1 MHYSNFADAAQKNIV
16 LAGNNSAAANVVR
29 KARTKRVKSVYR
41 DARFRPLFQG
51 LAHLQ
56 AARLRG
62 ETSVIYATPSHPL
75 FPILHLNTDT
85 LPSLSSLPPYPL
97 TPEPITE
104 EETDADARHWRQFY
118 ADTPRKQRTPA
129 SSRDLSD
136 EARLEWFHHAL
147 RASGSVYSFT
157 VNLSAHVSDIA
168 KTKASAARWLQDRIA
183 KRLNEAFGY
192 TPDFWFVIEE
202 SDRHI
207 LHLHGEIGIGDDPA
221 LLRNA
226 RKAFRLACGEWETT
240 RQHQAHTHPE
250 PDVWWSNYVSKDA
263 WKMKPPSPRMPFQ
276 RRRPISGDWYA
287 ATGDLR
293 TRAGKLYDECRKH
306 VIAVLNGRD
315 VITMRK
321 PEAASVDALPARK
334 DETLSDEDLNMLEA
348 DLAAH
353 EADGLSLTQEGT
365 LHSRVSFSAGTHPAR
380 APGLQR
386 PRMSQMAHIDPAGPD
401 PGG

>member
-1 MHYSNFADAAQKNIV
+1 MDYSNFADAAQKNIV
-16 LAGNNSAAANVVR
+16 LAGDNSATANVVK

-56 AARLRG
+56 ATRLRG
-62 ETSVIYATPSHPL
+62 ETSVIYTTPSHPL

-85 LPSLSSLPPYPL
+85 LPSLSSFPHYPL
-97 TPEPITE
+97 TPEPLTE
-104 EETDADARHWRQFY
+104 EEAEADARHWRQFY

-147 RASGSVYSFT
+147 QVSGSFYSFT
-157 VNLSAHVSDIA
+157 VNLSADVSGIA
-168 KTKASAARWLQDRIA
+168 KTKASAARWLQGRIA
-183 KRLNEAFGY
+183 TRLKEAFGH

-202 SDRHI
+202 SDRHV

-221 LLRNA
+221 LLKDT

-276 RRRPISGDWYA
+276 RQRPISGDWYA

-293 TRAGKLYDECRKH
+293 SRAARLYTDCRKH
-306 VIAVLNGRD
+306 VMGILSALNSKR
-315 VITMRK
+315 MR
-321 PEAASVDALPARK
+321 SV
-334 DETLSDEDLNMLEA
+334 
-348 DLAAH
+348 
-353 EADGLSLTQEGT
+353 
-365 LHSRVSFSAGTHPAR
+365 
-380 APGLQR
+380 
-386 PRMSQMAHIDPAGPD
+386 
-401 PGG
+401 